1 MLSANRAAAEQALE
15 LYSDCVRWLLLVGGG
30 YECQV
35 RAPRVPWLPPAP
47 AASAAVNGVALEARA
62 FCSV

>member
-1 MLSANRAAAEQALE
+1 MVVANQSAAEQALE

-35 RAPRVPWLPPAP
+35 GGVGWCWCVCVCGGERV
-47 AASAAVNGVALEARA
+47 
-62 FCSV
+62 